1 MLPVHEGAVTVPNP
15 AAGTSVS
22 LRAELTD
29 TDGNTLDQTLV
40 DAYRTG

>member
-15 AAGTSVS
+15 VAGTAVS